1 MALFWPIVMDEEPCA
16 AMVGTANDILD
27 GVGYGEGDEPWLPV
41 GIGLDF
47 GRAYV
52 VNIGGGEARA
62 TSRRSGMS
70 STPQRGTVDASAP
83 HFFVWRVDEMHQARH
98 LPFRALA

>member
-16 AMVGTANDILD
+16 AMVGAANDMLD
-27 GVGYGEGDEPWLPV
+27 GAGYGEGDEPWLPV

-52 VNIGGGEARA
+52 GKIGAGEARGCRG
-62 TSRRSGMS
+62 RRAPAS
-70 STPQRGTVDASAP
+70 S
-83 HFFVWRVDEMHQARH
+83 
-98 LPFRALA
+98 